1 MKAGIVVIMLL
12 AVLLLGG
19 CEEPLRLAPSQAQK
33 QTAFLTADI
42 AKAVEQ
48 NGTDPASPA
57 SKKLVQGTRAMAI
70 YMGTPKVP
78 ADPDEFETVVSQAEQ
93 QAYERPDPWKIAD
106 NLLELGIG
114 VAAIVGGG
122 TGTIVVNRLRKLRQK
137 SKALKEVVMG
147 NELLKENGGDFK
159 KAHRA
164 QSPKTKTIIAEI
176 RASNA
181 IPPIPTK
188 T

>member
-1 MKAGIVVIMLL
+1 MKTWIV
-12 AVLLLGG
+12 ASVLLVALLLGVGG

-33 QTAFLTADI
+33 QAAFLTADI

-78 ADPDEFETVVSQAEQ
+78 ADPDEFDTVVSQAEQ
-93 QAYERPDPWKIAD
+93 QAYERPDPWKVAD

-122 TGTIVVNRLRKLRQK
+122 TGTVVVNRLRKLRQK

-147 NELLKENGGDFK
+147 NELLKENGVSFK
-159 KAHRA
+159 KAHRS
-164 QSPKTKTIIAEI
+164 QSPETKGIVAEI
-176 RASNA
+176 RANNA
-181 IPPIPTK
+181 IPPMPA
-188 T
+188 